1 MMVGMKTVSAL
12 DVRKHFGQLL
22 DEAAAGERIIIERAG
37 QPRAALVP
45 LEDLKHV
52 DPDERRARQKA
63 ALREI
68 RRMARLRPAP
78 PDFDAAATIRQM
90 RDERAEH
97 IMAAIAESRE
107 KRS

>member
-45 LEDLKHV
+45 LEDLREL
-52 DPDERRARQKA
+52 DPDERLARQLA
-63 ALREI
+63 ALDEI
-68 RRMARLRPAP
+68 ERLAKLNPAP
-78 PDFDAAATIRQM
+78 PDFDAGEAIRKM
-90 RDERAEH
+90 RDERTAH
-97 IMAAIAESRE
+97 ISRVIVE
-107 KRS
+107 GRRRR

>member
-1 MMVGMKTVSAL
+1 MKTVSAL
-12 DVRKHFGQLL
+12 DMRQRFGQLL

-45 LEDLKHV
+45 LEDLQSR
-52 DPDERRARQKA
+52 DPGERRARQEA

-78 PDFDAAATIRQM
+78 GDLDAVATIHQM
-90 RDERAEH
+90 RDQRTHE
-97 IMAAIAESRE
+97 ILSVDSESRD